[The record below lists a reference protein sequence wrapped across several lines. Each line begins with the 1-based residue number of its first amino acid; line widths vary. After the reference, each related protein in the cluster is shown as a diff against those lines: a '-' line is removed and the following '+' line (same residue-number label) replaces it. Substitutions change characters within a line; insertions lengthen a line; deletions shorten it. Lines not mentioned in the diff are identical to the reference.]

1 MRDANGAGNGDA
13 GSTGAGNA
21 AGAGNSGAAGNAC
34 ATGATGTPTDLWT
47 SGVLS
52 TIALN
57 PFNESA
63 V

>member
-21 AGAGNSGAAGNAC
+21 AGAGNTGAAGNAC
-34 ATGATGTPTDLWT
+34 ATGATPTARVCT
-47 SGVLS
+47 SGVFS

-57 PFNESA
+57 PFNGSA